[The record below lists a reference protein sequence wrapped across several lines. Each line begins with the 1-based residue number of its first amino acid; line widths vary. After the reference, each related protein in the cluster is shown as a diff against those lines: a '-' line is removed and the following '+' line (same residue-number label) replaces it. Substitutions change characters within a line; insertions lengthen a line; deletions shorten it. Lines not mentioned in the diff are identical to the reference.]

1 MYEKHFTVKKKT
13 IRKVKGSNQQ
23 STVAYSIEADPDK
36 L

>member
-1 MYEKHFTVKKKT
+1 MYEKHFTVTQT
-13 IRKVKGSNQQ
+13 IRKGKRSNQQ